1 MDPTKKVNF
10 INRFLISCSGASLEL
25 LNDCPRFEVTKYSS
39 IGMTVVFTAILAI
52 VSSFFALSIIFDYL
66 ILNIS
71 LAFLWGAIIF
81 NLDRYIISS
90 MRSSDSIFNDLIK
103 AIPRFIIAIIIALI
117 ISKPLEIQIF
127 KTEID
132 SFLKVE
138 NTKLISN
145 VDFKYSKLLKEN
157 NNKKKIAEDRY
168 NELLLIREKYYQ
180 DYKCECDGTCGTN
193 RRGRGVECFSKKEK
207 YETFQAEIES
217 EKVKRDE
224 ILEKL
229 ALDEALIR
237 SQIQDEKNLIKA
249 SLSYGLMDQIRA
261 LNSLDS
267 NSSLFIVLMF
277 VMIEIAPILTKIMSS
292 KGPYENLILEHEK
305 KFEMNYLKAVDN
317 LDHERVKNQKLKEM
331 STRFEIKSKEKQIQD
346 IVKQDAYDRYE
357 KIRTDLENKI
367 SKN

>member
-1 MDPTKKVNF
+1 MESDKKVNL

-25 LNDCPRFEVTKYSS
+25 LKDCPRFEITKYSS
-39 IGMTVVFTAILAI
+39 IGLTILFTAILAV

-66 ILNIS
+66 FLNIA

-90 MRSSDSIFNDLIK
+90 MRSSDNKLNDLIR

-117 ISKPLEIQIF
+117 ISKPMEMQIF
-127 KTEID
+127 KSEIN

-138 NTKLISN
+138 NTSLISD
-145 VDFKYSKLLKEN
+145 VDKKYSSLLEDN
-157 NNKKKIAEDRY
+157 SRKKSIAENQY
-168 NELLLIREKYYQ
+168 KELLLIREQYYQ
-180 DYKCECDGTCGTN
+180 DYKCECDGTCGTK

-207 YETFQAEIES
+207 YETFQTEIES
-217 EKVKRDE
+217 EKIKRDV

-229 ALDEALIR
+229 IYDETTVK
-237 SQIQDEKNLIKA
+237 SQIYEEKELIKA

-261 LNSLDS
+261 LSSLDS
-267 NSSLFIVLMF
+267 KSSFFIVLMF

-292 KGPYENLILEHEK
+292 KGPYENLILEYEK
-305 KFEMNYLKAVDN
+305 KFEMNYLKALDN
-317 LDHERVKNQKLKEM
+317 LDHERVKNKKLKEM

-357 KIRTDLENKI
+357 KIRSDLQNKI
-367 SKN
+367 SDN